1 MPANMPKR
9 VKFRKAQKGRIRG
22 NATRGNTVSFGDFG
36 LQSLEQG
43 RVTSRHIEAGRIAAT
58 HFLHREGSVFIRIF
72 PHKPI
77 SKKPLEVRMGKG
89 KGEVDIWTAEVKP
102 GTVLYEIG
110 GVSEDIAKTALQ
122 RIAHKMPVRTRFVT
136 RKHSI

>member
-9 VKFRKAQKGRIRG
+9 VKYRKCQKGRIRG

-36 LQSLEQG
+36 LQSLEPG

-58 HFLHREGSVFIRIF
+58 HFLHREGRVYIRIF

-77 SKKPLEVRMGKG
+77 TSKPLETRMGKG
-89 KGEVDIWTAEVKP
+89 KGEVEIWAAVVKP

-110 GVSEDIAKTALQ
+110 GVTETIARQALL
-122 RIAHKMPVRTRFVT
+122 RIAHKMPVRTRFIA
-136 RKHSI
+136 RRQGL